1 MKIALI
7 GYGKMGKMI
16 EKIATQRGHD
26 IGLVIDIDNQSDL
39 NAENLKNIDV
49 AIEFTIPENAYNNIM
64 ECFGAHIPVVSG
76 TTGWLEKFYE
86 VTEFCEK
93 NNQTFFYAANFS
105 LGVNIFFKLNQYLAK
120 IMNNFKEYN
129 IDIEE
134 IHHTEKLDSPSGT
147 AIRLAND
154 ILSFI
159 ERKEKWEE
167 NTSDKKKNINIDA
180 KRIENVTG
188 THIIN
193 YDSKIDKITITHE
206 AKNREGF
213 ALGAVLAA
221 EFIANK
227 KGVYSM
233 NDLLNLE

>member
-16 EKIATQRGHD
+16 ERIAIQRGHK
-26 IGLVIDIDNQSDL
+26 IGLVIDINNQSDL
-39 NAENLKNIDV
+39 NTENLKNTDV
-49 AIEFTIPENAYNNIM
+49 AIEFTTPDTAYDNIM
-64 ECFGAHIPVVSG
+64 ECFSAHIPVVSG
-76 TTGWLEKFYE
+76 TTAWLERFYE

-120 IMNNFKEYN
+120 LMNKFNEYN
-129 IDIEE
+129 VDLEE

-147 AIRLAND
+147 AIRLADD
-154 ILSFI
+154 ILSYI
-159 ERKEKWEE
+159 DRKENWEE
-167 NTSDKKKNINIDA
+167 NASDIEKNINIVA
-180 KRIENVTG
+180 RRIENVTG

-193 YDSKIDKITITHE
+193 YRSKIDKITISHE
-206 AKNREGF
+206 ANNREGF

-221 EFIANK
+221 EFIVDK